1 MVDKKIFE
9 EEDDIIAFEFVTIKA
24 LGKSSTG
31 ALISNAVAIGSH
43 CTLAVVLVTLSTVS
57 AGA

>member
-31 ALISNAVAIGSH
+31 ALISNAVAIG
-43 CTLAVVLVTLSTVS
+43 L
-57 AGA
+57 

>member
-9 EEDDIIAFEFVTIKA
+9 EQEEILTFEFITIKA

-31 ALISNAVAIGSH
+31 ALITNAIAIG
-43 CTLAVVLVTLSTVS
+43 L
-57 AGA
+57 